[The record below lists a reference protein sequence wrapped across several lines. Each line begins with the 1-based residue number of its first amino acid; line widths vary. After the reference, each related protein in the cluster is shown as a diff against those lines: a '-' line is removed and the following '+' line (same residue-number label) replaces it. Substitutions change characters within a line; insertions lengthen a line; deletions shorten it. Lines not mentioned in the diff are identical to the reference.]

1 MNLKLSIGTK
11 ELFSTFPDNKQV
23 TVGRVLLSLES
34 SHPDIYKSLCD
45 DKGRLMPS
53 LTVLVNG
60 ENIRYRSGLESELKQ
75 GDEVYIIPIIA
86 GG

>member
-1 MNLKLSIGTK
+1 MQFKLSFGAK
-11 ELFSTFPDNKQV
+11 ELFSIYRANEQA

-34 SHPDIYKSLCD
+34 SHPDIFKSMCAEN
-45 DKGRLMPS
+45 GRLKQS
-53 LTVLVNG
+53 LTILVNG
-60 ENIRYRSGLESELKQ
+60 ENIRYREGLDSRLKE